1 MDANG
6 LERRPEE
13 RKRSRGKSGKSAE
26 SSAALGNAQAVV
38 AADPFSLALPAC
50 KYGDHA
56 QSGNCER
63 NPSCLFG
70 LGERPAGIWA
80 AKPAVLKLGSDPDNE
95 LRDPVKQPAG
105 LCNLGA
111 TCYVNALL
119 QTMFANATA
128 RRLVYGFEPARGGP
142 AGALSAETAAMLE
155 MQSVFAHLQASRSKS
170 LDLEHLVGLLGLRA
184 GEQQDAQ
191 EFNKLLLGLL
201 DKVVGVAASGAARE
215 LLANL
220 PRLFQGKMEYATICR
235 SCKEERR
242 REAEFGELDL

>member
-1 MDANG
+1 MYKTAG
-6 LERRPEE
+6 G
-13 RKRSRGKSGKSAE
+13 SCTG
-26 SSAALGNAQAVV
+26 SSPPGAMVELQA
-38 AADPFSLALPAC
+38 
-50 KYGDHA
+50 
-56 QSGNCER
+56 
-63 NPSCLFG
+63 
-70 LGERPAGIWA
+70 
-80 AKPAVLKLGSDPDNE
+80 
-95 LRDPVKQPAG
+95 
-105 LCNLGA
+105 
-111 TCYVNALL
+111 
-119 QTMFANATA
+119 
-128 RRLVYGFEPARGGP
+128 
-142 AGALSAETAAMLE
+142 
-155 MQSVFAHLQASRSKS
+155 VFAHMQASRSKS